1 MSENCNHDCSS
12 CGEACASRDPKSFIE
27 KPNPKSSIKKV
38 IGVISGKGGVGKSMI
53 SSMLAANFQKK
64 GSIRLSLMPTLPV
77 LQFLKHLVSPSVQ
90 EVTKVE
96 FIRCIQRQVSRQ
108 CQ

>member
-27 KPNPKSSIKKV
+27 KPNEKSTIKKV

-64 GSIRLSLMPTLPV
+64 GYNTAVLDADITGPSIPKAFGITETARGDES
-77 LQFLKHLVSPSVQ
+77 
-90 EVTKVE
+90 
-96 FIRCIQRQVSRQ
+96 
-108 CQ
+108 